1 MFKYLYFSL
10 HLGFI
15 QDQRG
20 YKRLTRE
27 NRLTDELKKNSHC
40 LHVTNG
46 EQREFIPV
54 YTDI

>member
-54 YTDI
+54 YTNI